1 MNKMK
6 KLLSVVL
13 AIIMALSCMS
23 VTAFAKKAEYK
34 SVDELTA
41 LDAYSPYGQVTRLST
56 EERMSIVFDFLD
68 MTLAPLTS
76 LNMGTLVDAA
86 GITVIINLTS
96 VDGICDSL
104 DSFKKSMSSAAWK
117 FASGIVDLGVLEQL
131 SFNAWESGMSRD
143 GTAQLTIIEKLLD
156 VLSDNAGT
164 IANIVKTG
172 NLDLGLVASIANLNL
187 DLSII
192 GDIPGLIK
200 PLIFGLFERWDD
212 TLAKIKTLDT
222 NSAGNGGIETTVN
235 TFVKNLFKNDMSI
248 TTVKYD
254 KDGKMTSE
262 HTNMPIYTKA
272 PATPKDDSPRCYYLQ
287 NGNTLKIYHIV
298 DKAEAKASGKT
309 AYTYVEQE
317 ETYYLE
323 QEVEG
328 SETYVWKSTDEFGNV
343 TTLKWYNDNSPL
355 LPTLDAATVD
365 SKIDLSSDD
374 ISAGDLLYTFM
385 PYLFEDLALVVVNG
399 SVKKILAEF
408 FGAKFN
414 HIGTAGPE
422 GDAEIKALGT
432 DDIFVGE
439 QGDYVFEWSDYYIAA
454 DGTHYYRY
462 LDDLYKA
469 DLSRTNN
476 YFDIINWNYEITK
489 DFIKEFIPA
498 NDDDVNNRLVLKL
511 NDLIVKLANTLT
523 VESILT
529 VDEVTGEEA
538 QWTRPTFAA
547 GNANLVANL
556 KLAAQTVIKLA
567 PQHIFGSDYETN
579 PRCYYDMLVSTDNDT
594 VLTGIAATL
603 VDALMPSMTLP
614 TAEQLMEANAKVGAV
629 LAAVI
634 REFAAYLIPE
644 YNFDAL
650 IYADFGT
657 TEADP
662 VKTFL
667 SGKDSNYWLDV
678 ILTMGINIGFE
689 YLRAFADM
697 GEGTEEWN
705 SFVSYSGYGVD
716 GKTYAAGTT
725 QAALNAEW
733 EGMLDYVVDWALDK
747 DYEWSWKMENLVE
760 VDGLTID
767 PATAQDP
774 WAKLDKILFGL
785 IPFDEI
791 LTITTTTEY
800 PTKLEKFLRYDL
812 ILGLIDLRWDAL
824 INTIQFNGTNK
835 YFRTGN
841 VLDQLAKLI
850 KNIVN
855 GLLDKVGGGSY
866 DLLPSGMKDLDSLA
880 NQDNLATLVKDL
892 LGALPKAF
900 TNGLL
905 DTALPIVNMFLGWS
919 TDAQKFADPVIYF
932 ANPNNLP
939 YLYSSDGSTVST
951 TLKIANNS
959 AGMLETHRDF
969 ANVKDS
975 SYVLTIKSVTCDDSN
990 ISATTT
996 LPVTLQPYG
1005 TADIAISGAYTSD
1018 KVVKFTIGYTF
1029 TGKDGKAI
1037 GGEQTMQI
1045 YVYISKLTDYNYEV
1059 AAHTDG
1065 YQVKN
1070 TEVSKVDAV
1079 RIQREAFNAI
1089 KYGSDPKAIIDNFT
1103 IKFTNTSGEKYPQW
1117 VYSNTVSGNPAYV
1130 TANQSWVHGCTEDPT
1145 KKANKIGWVDGDNKE
1160 NVLNPLTW
1168 VAGTDTSAMVTGS
1181 VSALGSLATVWH
1193 NHKSSKKTWGVIGG
1207 VEDKGDVKVTI
1218 NTSDLGEIR
1227 LVNTGALASK
1237 ADSYA
1242 GVMQKD
1248 FDLTTSEA
1256 QAAWNAFDA
1265 ALRDAYTT
1273 AKMPYSMSD
1282 AAAFTAAFSQDAQDA
1297 LAKTL
1302 DDAYEALK
1310 AYTKASGSSAE
1321 AANIE
1326 KLETYLATDDNDG
1339 EKEVNFQDYQ
1349 YYEYFNYAD
1358 LRTEGRNIVAGYY
1371 APEIMDTYYIKGS
1384 GIREAELNAVIA
1396 AEDNEFIAAGI
1407 TASRLKN
1414 DQAAIDA
1421 SIAANEDFV
1430 TPVYSDLFMDDFV
1443 ARLIYY
1449 KQFLTGHEEAADHKQ
1464 FLDLEIAH
1472 VKAQGFVKA
1481 DYEAVSWARYAD
1493 ALAEAEAV
1501 SAGTDEYASFNS
1513 RIYDVKYNLMVARKQ
1528 LLKKADSLIEAGG
1541 TATLEDNIITAEAIF
1556 TSLAAGDG
1564 AWALKEGVDA
1574 DTAYAELISALGYYY
1589 VGEDGIKYNLYADS
1603 ALEYRDNDRP
1613 NKTGNQAKVDA
1624 ANDALV
1630 AAIKNFESAAPEIE
1644 VAVKEDYAQAE
1655 FVIYDTANTNFDEYA
1670 GIIYGIDIFGQND
1683 AMEQLA
1689 FQLSDALTTTS
1700 GDNYM
1705 VIEPNSQGNEST
1717 GAMVCVYDVD
1727 PATNPD
1733 AEPKATYI
1741 FVYFGDVD
1749 GDGLV
1754 TSTDGL
1760 ISEVYEGTYE
1770 GLENYAQ
1777 FVACD
1782 VDGDGLATSTDGL
1795 IMEVYEG
1802 TYEGMD
1808 YQYNLGQVAV
1818 NNTYDWIY

>member
-1 MNKMK
+1 MNKTK

-13 AIIMALSCMS
+13 AVIMALSCMS
-23 VTAFAKKAEYK
+23 VTAFAEKAKYK

-56 EERMSIVFDFLD
+56 EERMSMVLDFLD

-76 LNMGTLVDAA
+76 LNMGTLVDTM
-86 GITVIINLTS
+86 GITVTINLTS

-104 DSFKKSMSSAAWK
+104 DSFKESMSSTAWGL
-117 FASGIVDLGVLEQL
+117 ASTFVNLGVLEQL
-131 SFNAWESGMSRD
+131 SFDAWELGMSRD

-172 NLDLGLVASIANLNL
+172 NLDLGLVSSIANINL

-192 GDIPGLIK
+192 ADIPGLIK
-200 PLIFGLFERWDD
+200 PMIYGLFERWDD
-212 TLAKIKTLDT
+212 TFAEIKTLDT
-222 NSAGNGGIETTVN
+222 NSAGNAGVESTIN
-235 TFVKNLFKNDMSI
+235 TFVKSLFKNDMSI

-254 KDGKMTSE
+254 KDGNMTSE
-262 HTNMPIYTKA
+262 HTKMPIYTKA
-272 PATPKDDSPRCYYLQ
+272 PGTPTDNSPRCYYLQ
-287 NGNTLKIYHIV
+287 NSNTLKIYHIV

-355 LPTLDAATVD
+355 IPTLKPETVD

-439 QGDYVFEWSDYYIAA
+439 QGDYVFEWSDYYVAA

-476 YFDIINWNYEITK
+476 YFDIINWKYEITK
-489 DFIKEFIPA
+489 EFITEFIPA

-511 NDLIVKLANTLT
+511 NDFLVKLANTIT
-523 VESILT
+523 VESVLT

-547 GNANLVANL
+547 GNANLVANI
-556 KLAAQTVIKLA
+556 KAAAQTVIKLA
-567 PQHIFGSDYETN
+567 PQHIFGSNYENN

-594 VLTGIAATL
+594 VLAGIAATL

-650 IYADFGT
+650 IYEDFGT
-657 TEADP
+657 TTADP

-678 ILTMGINIGFE
+678 ILTMGINIGYE

-697 GEGTEEWN
+697 GEGSEQWN
-705 SFVSYSGYGVD
+705 KFVTYSGYGVD
-716 GKTYAAGTT
+716 GKTYAAMTGDELR
-725 QAALNAEW
+725 AHW

-774 WAKLDKILFGL
+774 WAKLDKILFGI

-791 LTITTTTEY
+791 LTITPTTDY

-812 ILGLIDLRWDAL
+812 ILGLVDLRWNDL
-824 INTIQFNGTNK
+824 INTVQFNGANK

-855 GLLDKVGGGSY
+855 GLFDKVGGGSY
-866 DLLPSGMKDLDSLA
+866 ALLPSGMTDLDTLA
-880 NQDNLATLVKDL
+880 NQDNLATLIQGL
-892 LGALPKAF
+892 LGALPTAF
-900 TNGLL
+900 DSGLL
-905 DTALPIVNMFLGWS
+905 DTVLPIVNMFLGWS
-919 TDAQKFADPVIYF
+919 TDAQKYADPVIYL

-951 TLKIANNS
+951 TLKVANNS

-969 ANVKDS
+969 DNVKDS
-975 SYVLTIKSVTCDDSN
+975 PYVLTIKSVTCDDSN

-1018 KVVKFTIGYTF
+1018 KVVKFTIVYTF

-1045 YVYISKLTDYNYEV
+1045 YMYISNKTDYNYEV
-1059 AAHTDG
+1059 AAHAEG
-1065 YQVKN
+1065 YQVNN
-1070 TEVSKVDAV
+1070 TAISKVDAV

-1103 IKFTNTSGEKYPQW
+1103 IKFTNTSKRDYSQW
-1117 VYSNTVSGNPAYV
+1117 VYSNTISNNPTYV
-1130 TANQSWVHGCTEDPT
+1130 TANQTWVHGCNENPT
-1145 KKANKIGWVDGDNKE
+1145 LKENKKGWVDGDNTE

-1193 NHKSSKKTWGVIGG
+1193 NHKKGSSGG
-1207 VEDKGDVKVTI
+1207 VKDGGDVKVTI
-1218 NTSDLGEIR
+1218 NTPDLGQIR

-1242 GVMQKD
+1242 DVMQED
-1248 FDLTTSEA
+1248 YDLTTSEA

-1265 ALRDAYTT
+1265 ALRNAYTT

-1310 AYTKASGSSAE
+1310 EYVKASGSSAE
-1321 AANIE
+1321 AANI
-1326 KLETYLATDDNDG
+1326 KTLEDYLATDDNDG

-1358 LRTEGRNIVAGYY
+1358 LRTEGRNIVKGYY

-1384 GIREAELNAVIA
+1384 GIREAELNAVIE

-1407 TASRLKN
+1407 TASRLEN
-1414 DQAAIDA
+1414 DANLVAA
-1421 SIAANEDFV
+1421 SVAAHNDFV

-1472 VKAQGFVKA
+1472 VKAQGFVEA

-1501 SAGTDEYASFNS
+1501 AAGTDEYASFNS

-1541 TATLEDNIITAEAIF
+1541 TSVLKTNIDTADAIF
-1556 TSLAAGDG
+1556 ASLAAGDG
-1564 AWALKEGVDA
+1564 AWAVKEGVDA
-1574 DTAYAELISALGYYY
+1574 DAAYAQLISALGYYY
-1589 VGEDGIKYNLYADS
+1589 VGEDGITYNLYADS

-1613 NKTGNQAKVDA
+1613 NNQGNQAKVNA
-1624 ANDALV
+1624 ANKALEDAI
-1630 AAIKNFESAAPEIE
+1630 ANFEAAAADPELVLTDKGLENAAVISATQCTGDGFTGSLFGVETLGFGYNEKMTLEQAYETDAGYIK
-1644 VAVKEDYAQAE
+1644 VDTTNSNGKE
-1655 FVIYDTANTNFDEYA
+1655 T
-1670 GIIYGIDIFGQND
+1670 
-1683 AMEQLA
+1683 
-1689 FQLSDALTTTS
+1689 
-1700 GDNYM
+1700 
-1705 VIEPNSQGNEST
+1705 T
-1717 GAMVCVYDVD
+1717 GAVVKLYTDKDELVG
-1727 PATNPD
+1727 
-1733 AEPKATYI
+1733 TYV
-1741 FVYFGDVD
+1741 FVYFGDVNKD
-1749 GDGLV
+1749 GDITLSDA
-1754 TSTDGL
+1754 TL
-1760 ISEVYEGTYE
+1760 ISEYYGWAADIDSEAGIMAADPNGDKDVTLSDATLISEYYGWVADMPEQADLAKTY
-1770 GLENYAQ
+1770 A
-1777 FVACD
+1777 
-1782 VDGDGLATSTDGL
+1782 
-1795 IMEVYEG
+1795 
-1802 TYEGMD
+1802 
-1808 YQYNLGQVAV
+1808 
-1818 NNTYDWIY
+1818 